1 MSPRYEELFALAR
14 PYLDTRENELHT
26 VVACAMAARLL
37 ACHPDA
43 DAAVVM
49 PAVIL
54 HDVGWKM
61 VPEELQLSAFGPKMS
76 NQDLR
81 RLHEVEGAR
90 IAGDILARAAY
101 DPLKREAVVRIVDG
115 HDSRDAA
122 LSLDDAL
129 VKDADKLWRFTPAGV
144 DVDHRRFASTREA
157 HLLWLEGQI
166 DTWLITETARAI
178 ARAQLAE
185 ARP

>member
-1 MSPRYEELFALAR
+1 MSPLYAEIFALAR

-26 VVACAMAARLL
+26 AVACAMATRLL
-37 ACHPDA
+37 AVHPDA

-61 VPEELQLSAFGPKMS
+61 VPEEQQLSAFGPKMS

-81 RLHEVEGAR
+81 RRHEVEGAR
-90 IAGDILARAAY
+90 IAGEILARLAY
-101 DPLKREAVVRIVDG
+101 DALKSAAVVRIVDG
-115 HDSRDAA
+115 HDSRDTA
-122 LSLDDAL
+122 LSIDDAL

-144 DVDHRRFASTREA
+144 NVDHRRFGSTREA

-166 DTWLITETARAI
+166 ETWLITETARAI
-178 ARAQLAE
+178 AREQLAE
-185 ARP
+185 ARR